1 MILILKPMGRHGI
14 EREWEVGETFLNS
27 HEEHASYSFK
37 HSPGDSRRLSFNQR
51 VLGRLQ
57 GAYDSKRL
65 RTTGSEIN
73 RACDLEPSSGKAS

>member
-37 HSPGDSRRLSFNQR
+37 HSPGDSRHLSFNQR
-51 VLGRLQ
+51 VLGRYKELMIPK
-57 GAYDSKRL
+57 G
-65 RTTGSEIN
+65 
-73 RACDLEPSSGKAS
+73 